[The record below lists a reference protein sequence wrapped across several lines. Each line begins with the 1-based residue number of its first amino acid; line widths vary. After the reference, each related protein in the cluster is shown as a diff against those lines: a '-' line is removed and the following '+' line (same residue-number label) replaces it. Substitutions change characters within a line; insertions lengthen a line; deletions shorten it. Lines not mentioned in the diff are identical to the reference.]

1 MPTSTQG
8 RSAPGSLA
16 DLGALFRWHWRIP
29 LYRNAYTLTFSVATT
44 SGLGM
49 LYWLLAARLYAV
61 DVVGKSAAVIAAL
74 SLLSGIAALQ
84 LDGALIRFLP
94 RAGEV
99 SGQLVSIALA
109 VSAAVA
115 AVVGVIFLL
124 GIGSWSSQL
133 DFLQASPWL
142 STGFVLSTAAGSS
155 SVVQDGALV
164 GMRAVSWTPV
174 KAFVFGVSKL
184 ALLVLFADWAPA
196 EGILASWM
204 IPLVAVTIVATWLLF
219 VRLLPAH
226 RRATAGACEAIV
238 PGRLLRYVGGNYV
251 ASLFQLATMNALPL
265 LVLHRAGSTVS
276 AYFYLPWMIANSL
289 RLVANNMSASLV
301 LEGASDRHRLA
312 AYGRQAFLQTARLL
326 GPAIVV
332 LLIAAPLVLRVMG
345 TSYAEE
351 GTTLLRLLVLAA
363 APNIACVLYI
373 GLARVRDRVAS
384 IATVQ
389 AAIAALSLGLSYAL
403 LPEYGLTGVG
413 LAWLATQT
421 LLAAVLIRTQLWPL
435 LRAQDKPSL
444 HPVIQP

>member
-1 MPTSTQG
+1 MQA
-8 RSAPGSLA
+8 SAHGHSALGSLT
-16 DLGALFRWHWRIP
+16 DLGALVRWHWRIP
-29 LYRNAYTLTFSVATT
+29 LYRNAYTLTFGVATT

-61 DVVGKSAAVIAAL
+61 DVVGKSAAVIAAM

-84 LDGALIRFLP
+84 LDAALIRFLP
-94 RAGEV
+94 RAGEA
-99 SGQLVSIALA
+99 SGQLVSVALT

-115 AVVGVIFLL
+115 AVAGIIFLF

-133 DFLQASPWL
+133 DFLQASSWL
-142 STGFVLSTAAGSS
+142 SAGFVLSTAASSS

-174 KAFVFGVSKL
+174 KAFVFGVAKIG
-184 ALLVLFADWAPA
+184 LLVVFAAWAPA

-204 IPLVAVTIVATWLLF
+204 IPLVAVTVGATWLLF
-219 VRLLPAH
+219 ARLLPAH
-226 RRATAGACEAIV
+226 RRATDGECEAV
-238 PGRLLRYVGGNYV
+238 APASMLRYVGGNYV
-251 ASLFQLATMNALPL
+251 ASLFQLATTYALPL
-265 LVLHRAGSTVS
+265 LVLHRAGSTAS
-276 AYFYLPWMIANSL
+276 AYFYLPWMIASSL

-301 LEGASDRHRLA
+301 LEGVSDRHRLA
-312 AYGRQAFLQTARLL
+312 AYGRQAILQTARLL
-326 GPAIVV
+326 GPVIVV
-332 LLIAAPLVLRVMG
+332 LLIAAPLILRVIG

-384 IATVQ
+384 IAMVQ
-389 AAIAALSLGLSYAL
+389 AAIAALSLGLSYVL
-403 LPEYGLTGVG
+403 LPDYGLTGVG

-435 LRAQDKPSL
+435 LRVRDEPSL
-444 HPVIQP
+444 HPVVQP